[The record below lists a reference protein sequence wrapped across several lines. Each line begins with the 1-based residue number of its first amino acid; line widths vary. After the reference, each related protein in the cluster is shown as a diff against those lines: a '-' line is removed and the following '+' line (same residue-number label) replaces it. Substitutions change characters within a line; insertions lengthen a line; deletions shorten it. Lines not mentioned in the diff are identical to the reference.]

1 MNRIDKAV
9 RAPGLIRR
17 ALTYSLVV
25 NQDGLYVIST
35 GPASQNVGYTAVAP
49 GAAGFGV
56 AAKAGFDA
64 MYGPQ
69 VEVGEARLASESLAK
84 LATEKNNFF
93 FPLNQITEATVDQNH
108 FGEVCLNLR
117 AGKEKLKFACRANNQ
132 AEVEVFAKVL
142 KP

>member
-17 ALTYSLVV
+17 ALTYSLVL

-35 GPASQNVGYTAVAP
+35 GPASQNVGHAPNAP
-49 GAAGFGV
+49 GTAGFGV
-56 AAKAGFDA
+56 AAKGVFDS

-69 VEVGEARLASESLAK
+69 VEQGEARLMSEPLAQ

-132 AEVEVFAKVL
+132 AEVEAFAKAL